1 MFGHLPIIEMRKRGT
16 KPVAIFI
23 NDFPDSTAKDW
34 HEPGRKYSETW
45 NPDFPKVCTQGVSID
60 GLDLRFVRGV
70 TVHVMSERESRAKQL
85 FAKAI
90 DEGASI
96 VGSCHQ
102 IPGSRPIDPS
112 GWFAIYKNGEVT
124 NG

>member
-34 HEPGRKYSETW
+34 HEPGRNYSETW
-45 NPDFPKVCTQGVSID
+45 MPDCPKVCTHGESID
-60 GLDLRFVRGV
+60 GIDLRFVRGV
-70 TVHVMSERESRAKQL
+70 TVHVMSESESSAKQL

-96 VGSCHQ
+96 VCACHQ
-102 IPGSRPIDPS
+102 IPGSRPSDPS
-112 GWFAIYKNGEVT
+112 GWFAIYKNGKVT

>member
-70 TVHVMSERESRAKQL
+70 IVHIMSESESRAKQL
-85 FAKAI
+85 FAKSI
-90 DEGASI
+90 GEGANP
-96 VGSCHQ
+96 VCACHQ
-102 IPGSRPIDPS
+102 IPGSLPSDPD
-112 GWFAIYKNGEVT
+112 GWLAFYKNGEVT